1 MAVTTRQS
9 DWLTRLNTTG
19 HRTALLVFT
28 GIVLAH
34 AAEHVVQAVQI
45 WALGWTDQEARGVLG
60 LWFPSLVTSEALHY
74 GYAIVMLAGLA
85 LLRPGFTG
93 RARDWWTLALGI
105 QVWHHFEHLI
115 LLIQAHTGAHLLGR
129 DVPTSVLQ
137 LFIPRVELHDAY
149 NAAVL
154 GPMVIAVVLHMRQP
168 APAGHEAAC
177 TCAWPRARRAAAPS
191 PG

>member
-1 MAVTTRQS
+1 MAVTTRQP

-74 GYAIVMLAGLA
+74 GYALVMLAGLV

-115 LLIQAHTGAHLLGR
+115 LLIQAQTDVHLLGR
-129 DVPTSVLQ
+129 EVPTSVLQ
-137 LFIPRVELHDAY
+137 LFLPRVELHDAY
-149 NAAVL
+149 NAAVF
-154 GPMVIAVVLHMRQP
+154 GPMMIAVVLHMREP
-168 APAGHEAAC
+168 ADARQGASC
-177 TCAWPRARRAAAPS
+177 NCAVRRARAAA
-191 PG
+191 